1 MSQGSE
7 KRGPNPLWS
16 LDGRLM
22 CPRCLSRRGRCCF
35 SCRLFLMRLADRTLF
50 SRAAWRLPDAEQN
63 VDVRWC
69 AHGNP
74 PITCGDYD
82 P

>member
-1 MSQGSE
+1 MYEFYTFETVPSRPREVGAE
-7 KRGPNPLWS
+7 RGIGGDVTAATLAAR
-16 LDGRLM
+16 RLVAGIPGIS
-22 CPRCLSRRGRCCF
+22 CLLSR
-35 SCRLFLMRLADRTLF
+35 AP
-50 SRAAWRLPDAEQN
+50 WRLPDAEQN